1 MTKKRADALI
11 FLGSSFTLFHRKQ
24 LVELA
29 TKSHLSTM
37 CSSAAWIDAG
47 CIISYGAILRRNSSI
62 SSAINLKRR
71 SVQCCAEISLFSL
84 DESGFPSA
92 VNSAFLCFPPRDK

>member
-1 MTKKRADALI
+1 LPDPSQFSGAFADMTKKRTDALI

-29 TKSHLSTM
+29 TKSRLPTM

-71 SVQCCAEISLFSL
+71 SVQSCQILTT
-84 DESGFPSA
+84 
-92 VNSAFLCFPPRDK
+92 V